1 MSDDRNPDE
10 IYTEEIEA
18 ALLADERRLGEVF
31 RAKKADDTKSAQSIA
46 DDLGIGTVGYIYNT
60 LNSIETLI
68 LCRVVARSP
77 TYAAQKAGMLRSF
90 GRKHAKAL
98 SETTSQKLL
107 ALAAEHDN
115 VVKDEEAI
123 VQENEEIKRELES
136 GVQKDVPGIYVYTY
150 PHYMKHPVLEAE
162 DDDTK
167 TRTYLKIGM
176 SETGML
182 GRIKQQNTTSMPE
195 PPLVLRLYTVPE
207 GDITEIEAKIH
218 RHLSAAEHGRVLM
231 IGAGKEWFL
240 THLEFI
246 DSTADLLGLQLHHA
260 REAY

>member
-10 IYTEEIEA
+10 IYTEEIET

-68 LCRVVARSP
+68 LCRRLAGGP

-90 GRKHAKAL
+90 ERKHAKAI

-107 ALAAEHDN
+107 DLAAEHDN
-115 VVKDEEAI
+115 VVKDVEAI

-136 GVQKDVPGIYVYTY
+136 DVQKDVPGIYVYTY
-150 PHYMKHPVLEAE
+150 PHYMKHPVLKA
-162 DDDTK
+162 
-167 TRTYLKIGM
+167 
-176 SETGML
+176 
-182 GRIKQQNTTSMPE
+182 
-195 PPLVLRLYTVPE
+195 
-207 GDITEIEAKIH
+207 
-218 RHLSAAEHGRVLM
+218 
-231 IGAGKEWFL
+231 
-240 THLEFI
+240 
-246 DSTADLLGLQLHHA
+246 
-260 REAY
+260 

>member
-18 ALLADERRLGEVF
+18 ALLTDERRLGEVF
-31 RAKKADDTKSAQSIA
+31 RARKTDDTKSAQSIA
-46 DDLGIGTVGYIYNT
+46 DDLSIGTVGSIYNT

-68 LCRVVARSP
+68 LCRRLVGGP
-77 TYAAQKAGMLRSF
+77 TYAARKASMLRGF
-90 GRKHAKAL
+90 ENTHAKAL
-98 SETTSQKLL
+98 SETTRQKLL
-107 ALAAEHDN
+107 DLAVEHDN
-115 VVKDEEAI
+115 IAKDVEAI

-136 GVQKDVPGIYVYTY
+136 DVQKDVPGIYVYTY
-150 PHYMKHPVLEAE
+150 PHYMKHPVLKAE

-167 TRTYLKIGM
+167 TRTYLKIGK

-218 RHLSAAEHGRVLM
+218 SHLSAAEHGRVLM

-246 DSTADLLGLQLHHA
+246 DSTANLLGLQLHHA

>member
-1 MSDDRNPDE
+1 MSYDRNPDE

-18 ALLADERRLGEVF
+18 ALLTDERRLGEVF

-46 DDLGIGTVGYIYNT
+46 DDLGIRTVGSIYNT

-68 LCRVVARSP
+68 QCRRLVRRP

-90 GRKHAKAL
+90 ARKHTETL
-98 SETTSQKLL
+98 SQTTSQKLL
-107 ALAAEHDN
+107 DLATEHDN

-123 VQENEEIKRELES
+123 VQENEDIKRELES
-136 GVQKDVPGIYVYTY
+136 DVQKDVSGIYVYTY
-150 PHYMKHPVLEAE
+150 PHYMTHPVLKAE

-167 TRTYLKIGM
+167 TRTYLKIGK
-176 SETGML
+176 SELACYVELSNRTL
-182 GRIKQQNTTSMPE
+182 HLCRTA
-195 PPLVLRLYTVPE
+195 LVLRLYTVPE
-207 GDITEIEAKIH
+207 GDLTEIESKIH

-231 IGAGKEWFL
+231 TGAGKEWFL

-260 REAY
+260 RQDY